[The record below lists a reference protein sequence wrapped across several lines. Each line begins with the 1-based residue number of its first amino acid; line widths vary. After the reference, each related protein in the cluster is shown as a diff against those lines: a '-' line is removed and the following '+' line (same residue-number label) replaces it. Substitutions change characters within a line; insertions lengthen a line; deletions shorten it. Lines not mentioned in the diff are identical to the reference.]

1 MNNDFYKLILVTH
14 RQNASLT
21 DYLQFIEKCIT
32 SGVTSVQLRE
42 KNGDEAFKK
51 QFALQL
57 KKLLTLY
64 HVPLIINDD
73 LNLALEVDAEGVHL
87 GQSDASPQIARKK
100 LGFSKYIGLSIEAEQ
115 ELEQANDLALNYVA
129 ASAVFPSEHKNN
141 LKTIWGI
148 EGVSQLCK
156 KSKHPLVGIGGIT
169 QYNLP
174 QLMTAGAQGAAII
187 GALHQAENP
196 VDMALTLRRIIDA
209 RN

>member
-1 MNNDFYKLILVTH
+1 MNTDFYKLILVTH

-42 KNGDEAFKK
+42 KNGDQAFKK

-57 KKLLTLY
+57 KKLLTPY
-64 HVPLIINDD
+64 HIPLIINDD
-73 LNLALEVDAEGVHL
+73 LNLALEVNAEGVHL
-87 GQSDASPQIARKK
+87 GQSDASPQIARNK
-100 LGFSKYIGLSIEAEQ
+100 LGFSKFIGLSIETEQ

-129 ASAVFPSEHKNN
+129 ASAVFPSDHKNN

-156 KSKHPLVGIGGIT
+156 KSNHPLVGIGGIT

-174 QLMTAGAQGAAII
+174 QLMAAGAQGAAII

-196 VDMALTLRRIIDA
+196 VDMALTLRKIIDA